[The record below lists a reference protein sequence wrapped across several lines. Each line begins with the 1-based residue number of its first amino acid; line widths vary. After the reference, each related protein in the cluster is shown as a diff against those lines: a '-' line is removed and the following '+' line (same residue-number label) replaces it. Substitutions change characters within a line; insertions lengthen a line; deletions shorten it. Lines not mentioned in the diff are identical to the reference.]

1 MTWRY
6 DHWLA
11 GEREKP
17 NDRQG
22 TDGRQWSSQ
31 DPQRLAWFE
40 ALYDAHHRRAFGLAF
55 MLLRDLHDAEDVL
68 QEAFLGA
75 WRSGRTP
82 NPDDPGTR
90 TWLLRIVRNR
100 AIDVLRARRRLPAPG
115 LDDHPGWLMASD
127 RRSDPHAEAERNGV
141 HDMLE
146 RLPEDQRQVMEMA
159 YFSGLTHVEI
169 AAQLDLPLGTV
180 KGRIRLAL
188 DRLAAVVSGRWNSL
202 SA

>member
-55 MLLRDLHDAEDVL
+55 MLLRDAHDAEDAR

-100 AIDVLRARRRLPAPG
+100 AIDVLRARRGLPAPG
-115 LDDHPGWLMASD
+115 LHDHRRWLMA
-127 RRSDPHAEAERNGV
+127 
-141 HDMLE
+141 
-146 RLPEDQRQVMEMA
+146 
-159 YFSGLTHVEI
+159 
-169 AAQLDLPLGTV
+169 
-180 KGRIRLAL
+180 
-188 DRLAAVVSGRWNSL
+188 
-202 SA
+202 